1 LYINSSLEPEQKTQV
16 IEMLQRQFDAFAWD
30 YADMKG
36 IHPDT
41 CTHHIY
47 TNDQIR
53 PVRQPQRRMNP
64 ALKDIVKEELQKLLQ
79 ANLIYPISDSQWVSP
94 LVIVPKKNGKWRI
107 CVDFRELNKAT
118 HRDYFP
124 LPFIDQVLDTLS
136 GKKYFSF
143 LDGFSGYNQIQ
154 IAPEDQEK
162 TTFTCPW
169 GTYAYR
175 VLPFGLCNAPTT
187 FQRVVLAIFSDLTN
201 DCVEVYMDDFTVHGE
216 DFQQALT
223 SLEKVL
229 IRCKET
235 NLSLSNEK

>member
-1 LYINSSLEPEQKTQV
+1 MEESTELVEIIPGKPLYINSSLEPEQKSQV
-16 IEMLQRQFDAFAWD
+16 IEMLQRRFDVFAWE

-36 IHPDT
+36 IHPDR

-53 PVRQPQRRMNP
+53 PLRQPHQRMNP

-107 CVDFRELNKAT
+107 CVDFRELNKST
-118 HRDYFP
+118 HKDYFP

-175 VLPFGLCNAPTT
+175 VLPFGLCNSLAT
-187 FQRVVLAIFSDLTN
+187 FQRASLAIFSELTN
-201 DCVEVYMDDFTVHGE
+201 DCMDDFTVHGK
-216 DFQQALT
+216 DF
-223 SLEKVL
+223 
-229 IRCKET
+229 
-235 NLSLSNEK
+235 